1 MRSNFNKSGSRN
13 DAKRNAAAQKASDKR
28 KTKTIQPQRNFNQPN
43 TNNRKWRGHEEGS
56 KSSTYIASQVRAFTI
71 AAVDAALRG
80 VPVVAVIVAG
90 ALTVEL
96 AIAIGNV
103 TQGGL

>member
-43 TNNRKWRGHEEGS
+43 TNNRKWRGYEEGS